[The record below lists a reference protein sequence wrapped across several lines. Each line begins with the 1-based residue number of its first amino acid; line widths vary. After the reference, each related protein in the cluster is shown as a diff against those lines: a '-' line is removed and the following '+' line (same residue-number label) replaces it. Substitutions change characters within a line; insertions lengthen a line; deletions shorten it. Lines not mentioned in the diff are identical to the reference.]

1 MPSTFAPTWRRRV
14 QNWKKLGGKWGERK
28 TTFIVAAE
36 STGCPLECSRVR
48 PGSAFRGRPSEEGR
62 RRSGLLAVALVPAAW
77 LRKERVAQVDEAQ
90 TYLISGSGQ
99 HGRRGARCPIGD
111 QPVRC
116 AVRPVTGLP
125 HATREALC

>member
-1 MPSTFAPTWRRRV
+1 
-14 QNWKKLGGKWGERK
+14 
-28 TTFIVAAE
+28 
-36 STGCPLECSRVR
+36 
-48 PGSAFRGRPSEEGR
+48 
-62 RRSGLLAVALVPAAW
+62 
-77 LRKERVAQVDEAQ
+77 VAQVDEAQ

-125 HATREALC
+125 HATREALCLGLSTQACLAVPNDDPSSFDHFSFSCLFRLVDLVLVNRLTRGAE